1 MKIKHKK
8 LIEKIPFM
16 EQLNIHL
23 IFNNLK
29 R

>member
-1 MKIKHKK
+1 MKTKHKK

-16 EQLNIHL
+16 KQLNIHL